1 MLLEKK
7 VSELIE
13 EISSSSPT
21 PGGGSVSAL
30 VGALGTSLSIMVS
43 NLTIGKKK
51 YENVQEEIQ
60 VLKNKLE
67 QDIKFYYDLYERDS
81 HAFDEVMT
89 AFRLPKSN
97 EEEIAKRNS
106 TIEESTVKA
115 TEVPIQVIIHS
126 LEVARKIV
134 RISQIG
140 NQNSLSDAGVAL
152 ILIKASADG
161 AFINVLINTKSLNN
175 KELARGLILKS
186 ADSLTKL
193 DSLVSEALSTIK
205 RSLEI

>member
-43 NLTIGKKK
+43 NLTLGKKK

-60 VLKNKLE
+60 QLKSKLE
-67 QDIKFYYDLYERDS
+67 QDIKFYFNLYKRDS
-81 HAFDEVMT
+81 QAFKEVMT
-89 AFRLPKSN
+89 AFKLPKSN
-97 EEEIAKRNS
+97 EEEITKRNS
-106 TIEESTVKA
+106 AIEESTVKA

-126 LEVARKIV
+126 LEIAKKVV

-152 ILIKASADG
+152 ILIKAAADG
-161 AFINVLINTKSLNN
+161 AFLNVLINTKSLNN
-175 KELARGLILKS
+175 KELARGLIIKS

-193 DSLVSEALSTIK
+193 ESLVIEALSTIK
-205 RSLEI
+205 KSLEI